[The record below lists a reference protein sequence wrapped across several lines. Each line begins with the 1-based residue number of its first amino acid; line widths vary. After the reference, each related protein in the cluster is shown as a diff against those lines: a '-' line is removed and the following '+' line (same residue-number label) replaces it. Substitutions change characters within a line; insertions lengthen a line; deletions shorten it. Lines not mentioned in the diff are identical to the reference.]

1 MTIFSGLFGRLARVP
16 RATPVRHRTHGPV
29 TRPRGLGILLLTTLL
44 ASGLPGAVAGQQLSL
59 PDLTPVSAE
68 WAPVD
73 SVLSTFLQDLPVH
86 PGVDRELA
94 RYEGGG
100 LSPDYRADFARVARE
115 RVEARLQREVAAV
128 REQGCSDRTWVE
140 FPGKR
145 FSGLPSPDGTRDGFE
160 NSLVLSGLVACYSE
174 ASDPESVL
182 ALYVSPET
190 RMGAQSRLKEVF
202 QRDGLTCYRVDGV
215 PLLLSA
221 SLACNDVH
229 RVDGPVAVEHS
240 QSVLSEVDGK
250 QPVYY
255 KESVKVAFPTRG
267 GVALVHVNLSRTTG
281 LNGLEKRVG
290 RGAIE
295 DTLRRQAEIV
305 AEALGAPVR

>member
-1 MTIFSGLFGRLARVP
+1 
-16 RATPVRHRTHGPV
+16 
-29 TRPRGLGILLLTTLL
+29 
-44 ASGLPGAVAGQQLSL
+44 
-59 PDLTPVSAE
+59 
-68 WAPVD
+68 
-73 SVLSTFLQDLPVH
+73 
-86 PGVDRELA
+86 
-94 RYEGGG
+94 
-100 LSPDYRADFARVARE
+100 
-115 RVEARLQREVAAV
+115 VEARLQREVAAV
-128 REQGCSDRTWVE
+128 LEQGCSDRTWVE

-145 FSGLPSPDGTRDGFE
+145 FSRLPSPDGTRDGFE

-295 DTLRRQAEIV
+295 DTLRRQAELV
-305 AEALGAPVR
+305 AEALGAPAR